1 MKPAVFIV
9 WLLLTVLT
17 AIVVGSL
24 CALFTRGVQLVTG
37 WQNSLAYTPLLL
49 PLILFVTLRVFS
61 WVEKFSSEDV
71 TSTRLRS
78 CLRRENLSDLLLLPF
93 TWLSHFGG
101 ASVGRESVAVAVG
114 RAVARVLA
122 VPVLPNTFSA
132 APETLARI
140 GTACGFAAMFG
151 MPWTGIIFAFEW
163 RGEIAE
169 KNSSGWLKSL
179 GDTPMANF
187 FLTAFGSFFAFAVV
201 HRLFRVEHPQYSL
214 PSFHFDTK
222 WLLFIVAMFFL
233 GLFLSA
239 FYTSSKQVFG
249 HLMAKFQDT
258 FWLRVLFPSI
268 VVAVVISVGWGDS
281 MKGLGLGLIEL
292 SFGKTAEQPVLVWT
306 PFAKAALTAF
316 CVAAGF
322 KGGEVTPLLAVGSS
336 AGFVMGEAF
345 GIQSELA
352 AAVGYPIMF
361 SMIFN
366 APLTGLLLSSE
377 LFGVEIG
384 TSAAVM
390 TALILVKNYL
400 GSLRLNS

>member
-1 MKPAVFIV
+1 VKPPIFIV
-9 WLLLTVLT
+9 WLLLTSAT
-17 AIVVGSL
+17 AVVVGAL
-24 CALFTRGVQLVTG
+24 CATFTHGLVLVTG
-37 WQNSLAYTPLLL
+37 WQNSIAFSPLLL
-49 PLILFVTLRVFS
+49 PLILFATLKIFA
-61 WVEKFSSEDV
+61 WVENVSSEEMP
-71 TSTRLRS
+71 SSWLRS
-78 CLRRENLSDLLLLPF
+78 CLQRENLSDLLLLPF
-93 TWLSHFGG
+93 TWLSHLGG

-114 RAVARVLA
+114 RAVASVLA
-122 VPVLPNTFSA
+122 VPILPKTFSA

-151 MPWTGIIFAFEW
+151 TPWTAIIFAFEW

-169 KNSSGWLKSL
+169 KSSSGWLKSL
-179 GDTPMANF
+179 RDTPMANF

-201 HRLFRVEHPQYSL
+201 HRLFRVEHPEYSL

-233 GLFLSA
+233 GVFLSA
-239 FYTSSKQVFG
+239 FYTSSKRVFG

-258 FWLRVLFPSI
+258 FWLRVLLPSI
-268 VVAVVISVGWGDS
+268 VVAAVISFGWGDS

-377 LFGVEIG
+377 LFGVEFW
-384 TSAAVM
+384 TTAAVM